1 MESQSLEKD
10 FQHLLK
16 TIKSYQPQAD
26 LEMVKLAFEFA
37 KTAHAGQ
44 KRMSGEDYI
53 YHPLATAQT
62 LAEMKLNPTIII
74 AGLLHDVPED
84 TKYTLEDIKKDF
96 GEDIANLVNGI
107 TKLGA
112 IKYRG
117 MERYIENLR
126 KMFIAMAEDLR
137 VILIKFADRLH
148 NLKTLY
154 ALPRNKQIRIASEVL
169 EIYAPIA
176 NRLGMY
182 EMKGRLEEEAF
193 KYLYPKE
200 YNWLKQIIKEQG
212 RVKEKYLQKN
222 IEFIKQILKKE
233 KIDFIEVK
241 GRVKQLYSLYQKLLR
256 YDKDIDRV
264 YDLVAL
270 RIIVKDIPTCYAVM
284 GIIHKEMK
292 PLKGRIK
299 DFIAQPKPNGYSSL
313 HTTVF
318 TPDGQIIE
326 VQIRT
331 KEMDEEAEYGIAA
344 HWYYDEKGSI
354 LPNKKMK
361 WIKELTKWQKE
372 VAENQKLLERLKID
386 VFQDRIFVF
395 TPKGDVIDLPK
406 NSTPIDFAY
415 HVHTDIGN
423 QCVGALINNHIAP
436 LNTALKSGDMIEIL
450 LDKNR
455 KYPNQDWLKF
465 VKTSVAKNKIR
476 AILAKRT
483 LLEKF
488 LKK

>member
-1 MESQSLEKD
+1 MEAQLLEKN
-10 FQHLLK
+10 FQILLK
-16 TIKSYQPQAD
+16 TIRLYHPKTD
-26 LEMVKLAFEFA
+26 LEMIKLAFEFA
-37 KTAHAGQ
+37 VNAHTGQ

-62 LAEMKLNPTIII
+62 LAEMKLSPNIII

-84 TKYTLEDIKKDF
+84 TKFTLEDIKKDF
-96 GEDIANLVNGI
+96 GEDVASLVNGI
-107 TKLGA
+107 TKLGT

-182 EMKGRLEEEAF
+182 EMKGLLEEEAF

-200 YNWLKQIIKEQG
+200 YNWIKQIVEEQKKA
-212 RVKEKYLQKN
+212 KEKHLEKN

-233 KIDFIEVK
+233 KITFIEVR
-241 GRVKQLYSLYQKLLR
+241 GRVKQLYSLYQKLLKH
-256 YDKDIDRV
+256 DKDINRV
-264 YDLVAL
+264 YDFIAL
-270 RIIVKDIPTCYAVM
+270 RVIVKDVPTCYAVM

-318 TPDGQIIE
+318 TPEGQIVE

-354 LPNKKMK
+354 KPDKKMK

-372 VAENQKLLERLKID
+372 VTENQKLLERLKID

-406 NSTPIDFAY
+406 ESTPIDFAY

-423 QCVGALINNHIAP
+423 QCAGALINNHIAP
-436 LNTALKSGDMIEIL
+436 LNTPLKSGDMIEIL
-450 LDKNR
+450 IDKNR

-465 VKTSVAKNKIR
+465 VKTNVAKGKIR